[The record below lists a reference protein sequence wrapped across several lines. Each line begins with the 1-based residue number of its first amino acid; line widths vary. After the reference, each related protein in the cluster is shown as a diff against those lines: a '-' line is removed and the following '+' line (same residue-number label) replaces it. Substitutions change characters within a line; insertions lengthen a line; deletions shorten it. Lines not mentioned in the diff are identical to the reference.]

1 MPESTQTLYGKL
13 KMGELVSS
21 FSLALSIGEGRN
33 MDHALRTCYIAVR
46 LAEVLGLSEEE
57 RYNIFLGALLH
68 DLGSVQIASEET
80 KKHPDMPAIPLFSL
94 RLIDDIEELGINLT
108 KEISKV
114 LVKTL
119 DIHVKMGKEIIEK
132 LALPVKV
139 GEMISQ
145 HRRVVEKDLETEP
158 DPGDQVSQGAELVGL
173 ADVLEFKLSR
183 GLGQQKPATRYMK
196 GRRKTLETVFGKDG
210 FERMLALLES
220 EGFNKE
226 LSEADMMKRLKEIC
240 PPEPLPADEKTMIKV
255 IDSFSSLIDSKSSYT
270 ANHSMKVAAYSA
282 ELARLLFPEVSEKIR
297 IAALLHDLG
306 KLSVPSTIL
315 DKPGRLTEW
324 EFESIRLH
332 PYYTQRILGKIKA
345 LEEVAMIAGAHHER
359 MDGKGYFQGLS
370 AEMIPD
376 YSRVLAVADVF
387 DALTSDRPYRKGLS
401 KKEAVGMIEKEF
413 NGHLDAEIVNLLG
426 KEF

>member
-1 MPESTQTLYGKL
+1 
-13 KMGELVSS
+13 
-21 FSLALSIGEGRN
+21 
-33 MDHALRTCYIAVR
+33 
-46 LAEVLGLSEEE
+46 
-57 RYNIFLGALLH
+57 
-68 DLGSVQIASEET
+68 
-80 KKHPDMPAIPLFSL
+80 
-94 RLIDDIEELGINLT
+94 
-108 KEISKV
+108 
-114 LVKTL
+114 
-119 DIHVKMGKEIIEK
+119 VKMGKEIIEK